1 MPVRWPMRFAAKS
14 REMLRFEMD
23 TDPVFSTMVS
33 MATVRIAIT
42 VRVPKGSY
50 VAASRM
56 ARHAG
61 LSLGTWTRQ
70 LVLAATETD
79 ALGHRLKREG
89 GGNHDEDG
97 R

>member
-1 MPVRWPMRFAAKS
+1 
-14 REMLRFEMD
+14 MD
-23 TDPVFSTMVS
+23 TDLVFSKMVF
-33 MATVRIAIT
+33 MAIVRKAIT

-50 VAASRM
+50 AAASRL
-56 ARHAG
+56 ARDAG

-89 GGNHDEDG
+89 GDNGDEEE